1 MAQSDELKKIKRIYG
16 EKFSRLCRELFP
28 QILDQ
33 EGALLKILQ
42 EKFSRNCNTLCE
54 SIEENGLK
62 EDFKDLIYTAFDD
75 DREEE
80 DKKEDSRT
88 PYEILDEA
96 GYELHECLTEED
108 IQEYRKYYKENE
120 VLCTIYNGGRL
131 NSRVCFWATK
141 KDVDQIEREDFEHPK
156 KDDEYSTSVLAIQFD
171 KQPKSRVEII
181 SRYNHTVP
189 NPNCTLNNNLNNIAE
204 GLQESFARLLEE
216 RGYSLNAK
224 ETMKFEIPGYTLTSD
239 GKYYK
244 YNLEI
249 DGKYYCPGN
258 IVIEDGIAK
267 EIGNPEEV
275 ILCDYFKI
283 DLKNKKVDSLIDNLI
298 VDSFVGDLTDIEKI
312 EVKKDKEKGK
322 RLVIIY
328 KKKEDDRT
336 DDPEPIVIE
345 LDYDNQI
352 VGYTNKE
359 LQNVGDNFL
368 SHNRAL
374 TELNLPQ
381 VQSIGGNFLHSNEI
395 LAKLSLPQ
403 VQSIEDNF
411 LYCNKA
417 LTELQLPQVQSI
429 GDNFLYCNK
438 ALTELQLPQVQSIGD
453 NFLYYNEA
461 LTEVSLPQVQ
471 SIEDNFLA
479 ENNVLTEL
487 NLPQV
492 QSIGGRFL
500 FYDEVLTELNLPQ
513 VQSIGCDFLCWDE
526 VLAKLSLPQVQSIED
541 SFLHGNR
548 ALTELNLPQVQSIED
563 SFLHGNR
570 ALTELNLPQVQ
581 SIGGNFLCCNEI
593 LVKLSLPQVKS
604 IEDNFLTY
612 NEALTE
618 VSLPQVQSIG
628 NNFLYKNK
636 ALTEVNLPQIQS
648 IGSNFLPENKALTE
662 VNLPQIQSIGWNF
675 LYENKALTEVSMPQ
689 VLEIEN
695 KFLENNATFAE
706 MFRRGWAEAIREYS
720 ARAKQENITPENA
733 LRCALSQG
741 ITTEQVNQANKIE
754 QEQAKSKKQEYG
766 KQQ

>member
-28 QILDQ
+28 QILEQ

-283 DLKNKKVDSLIDNLI
+283 DLKNKKVESLIHGSIEDPFI
-298 VDSFVGDLTDIEKI
+298 DDLTDIEKI
-312 EVKKDKEKGK
+312 EVRKDKEKGK
-322 RLVIIY
+322 RSIIIY
-328 KKKEDDRT
+328 KRKADDKS
-336 DDPEPIVIE
+336 DSPEPIVIE
-345 LDYDNQI
+345 LDKDNQI
-352 VGYTNKE
+352 VGYTNRE
-359 LQNVGDNFL
+359 LQDVGKKFL
-368 SHNRAL
+368 VYNKAL
-374 TELNLPQ
+374 KRLNLPR
-381 VQSIGGNFLHSNEI
+381 VETIG
-395 LAKLSLPQ
+395 K
-403 VQSIEDNF
+403 
-411 LYCNKA
+411 Y
-417 LTELQLPQVQSI
+417 
-429 GDNFLYCNK
+429 
-438 ALTELQLPQVQSIGD
+438 
-453 NFLYYNEA
+453 
-461 LTEVSLPQVQ
+461 
-471 SIEDNFLA
+471 FLA
-479 ENNVLTEL
+479 NNAEIEEL
-487 NLPQV
+487 HLP
-492 QSIGGRFL
+492 
-500 FYDEVLTELNLPQ
+500 EVKT
-513 VQSIGCDFLCWDE
+513 IADY
-526 VLAKLSLPQVQSIED
+526 
-541 SFLHGNR
+541 
-548 ALTELNLPQVQSIED
+548 
-563 SFLHGNR
+563 
-570 ALTELNLPQVQ
+570 
-581 SIGGNFLCCNEI
+581 
-593 LVKLSLPQVKS
+593 
-604 IEDNFLTY
+604 FLTY
-612 NEALTE
+612 NRTLKRLDLPKVEIIGNGFLVDSAGLEELYLPEVKTIGKNFLKCNEFLRTLDLSKVETIEIGFLTE
-618 VSLPQVQSIG
+618 NRLL
-628 NNFLYKNK
+628 NNLNVPNVKK
-636 ALTEVNLPQIQS
+636 
-648 IGSNFLPENKALTE
+648 IGSSCLTR
-662 VNLPQIQSIGWNF
+662 NQS
-675 LYENKALTEVSMPQ
+675 LEEVSMPLVQ
-689 VLEIEN
+689 TIDTYFMRDNQCLKTLYMPQIKKVGDFFLLKNKHFMNEVMSSGGLE
-695 KFLENNATFAE
+695 
-706 MFRRGWAEAIREYS
+706 EAIRRYS
-720 ARAKQENITPENA
+720 ARVNQMNITPENA
-733 LRCALSQG
+733 LRCALSQR
-741 ITTEQVNQANKIE
+741 TTIEQVNQADKIE
-754 QEQAKSKKQEYG
+754 QEQAKENTNEGGPIDNK
-766 KQQ
+766 